1 MRESTPQ
8 YLLAT
13 GSRSDIEGGRW
24 QFVLRS
30 SDRTFEIAESDFEA
44 NHFGDR
50 VALLAVVRGLEAIPE
65 PSRVMLLT
73 PSRYILNG
81 IRHGLCTWED
91 QDFKIERLGR
101 RIAVRN
107 HDLWSRVAHAR
118 QFHRI
123 SAKYC
128 RSSLSENEVADTWS
142 ARTSL
147 VDDIQLALRNAQHEI
162 EAGSTLNSLATCA

>member
-1 MRESTPQ
+1 MRESTPL

-24 QFVLRS
+24 QFVLRH
-30 SDRTFEIAESDFEA
+30 SDGRFEIAESDFEM

-65 PSRVMLLT
+65 PSRVQLLT

-107 HDLWSRVAHAR
+107 HDLWSRVAQAR
-118 QFHRI
+118 QFHQI
-123 SAKYC
+123 TAKYSE
-128 RSSLSENEVADTWS
+128 SSLTDANRAEQWSEVAT
-142 ARTSL
+142 L
-147 VDDIQLALRNAQHEI
+147 GDDIEFALHLAQREI
-162 EAGSTLNSLATCA
+162 EGRSKPRSLATCA